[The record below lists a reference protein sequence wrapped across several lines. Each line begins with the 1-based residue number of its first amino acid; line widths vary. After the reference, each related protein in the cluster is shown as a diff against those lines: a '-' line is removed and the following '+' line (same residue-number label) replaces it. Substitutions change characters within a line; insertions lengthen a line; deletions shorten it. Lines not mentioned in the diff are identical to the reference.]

1 MNMTELNEQTNNL
14 QNICNDLAQAI
25 YDGCDID
32 ILDRKSQAVVEEFSN
47 CMSKQFNNS
56 EYQLYSKGGGDYF
69 DLVIGGDKV
78 IYLSFD
84 ILFKDLSTKFNKVS
98 FHFEVPV
105 DVNNFIRDD
114 YWMVKGAYFEKT
126 EDIFTSFLEKNIN
139 ELKAEFYIPFAIDSL
154 IKNGTGRCELLSTTS
169 RWFGVT
175 FKEDRPGVVA
185 KFQEFADQGIYPRP
199 LYSK

>member
-1 MNMTELNEQTNNL
+1 MNRTELNEQTNNL

-105 DVNNFIRDD
+105 DVNNFIKDD
-114 YWMVKGAYFEKT
+114 YWIVRGAYFEKT
-126 EDIFTSFLEKNIN
+126 EENGRNKALSNFSKYRATPTEAVLEASN
-139 ELKAEFYIPFAIDSL
+139 FYNSCI
-154 IKNGTGRCELLSTTS
+154 
-169 RWFGVT
+169 
-175 FKEDRPGVVA
+175 
-185 KFQEFADQGIYPRP
+185 
-199 LYSK
+199 